1 MSDPVQVS
9 KELSELIKII
19 PEIKEFFRI
28 KEIFESNKELD
39 NLRREIAL
47 AKENKDEERYATLKQ
62 MYDNNP
68 LVQNYNSIRIEVVD
82 ILKEI
87 NSYIKI

>member
-9 KELSELIKII
+9 KELSELIKTI

-47 AKENKDEERYATLKQ
+47 AKENKDEERYVSLKQ

-68 LVQNYNSIRIEVVD
+68 LVQNYYSIRIEVVD

>member
-9 KELSELIKII
+9 KELNELIKTI

-47 AKENKDEERYATLKQ
+47 AKTNKDDERYHSLKE

-68 LVQNYNSIRIEVVD
+68 LVQNYNSIRIEVVN
-82 ILKEI
+82 ILQEI

>member
-1 MSDPVQVS
+1 MSDPIKISQ
-9 KELSELIKII
+9 ELSELIKKV
-19 PEIKEFFRI
+19 PEIKEFLEL
-28 KEIFESNKELD
+28 KEIYEKNEELE
-39 NLRREIAL
+39 NFRREIAL
-47 AKENKDEERYATLKQ
+47 AKEHKDEERYHSLKE

-68 LVQNYNSIRIEVVD
+68 LVQNYNSLRIEVAD